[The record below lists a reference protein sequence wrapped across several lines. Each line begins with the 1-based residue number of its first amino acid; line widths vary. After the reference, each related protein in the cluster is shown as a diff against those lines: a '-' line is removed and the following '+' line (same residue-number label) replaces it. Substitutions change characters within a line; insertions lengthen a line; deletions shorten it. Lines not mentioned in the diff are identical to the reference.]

1 MINLKKKFGRWT
13 KKAHGIK
20 NQKQI
25 IQKYALLYNKETTMK
40 DILKAVQKHSMLM
53 YANPESTEERRHLIR
68 ELCLNTVVEV
78 VEILNELPWKN
89 WKPIKSQKNN
99 TLGAIEEV
107 ADAVIFLCKVYL
119 TLVQDLEG
127 DIEGDFELK
136 EVI

>member
-1 MINLKKKFGRWT
+1 
-13 KKAHGIK
+13 
-20 NQKQI
+20 
-25 IQKYALLYNKETTMK
+25 MK

-136 EVI
+136 EVILKKIKMNTERLKSGEHISQKGEKYENDNRL